1 MASGGRLARARA
13 VHDALPVTK
22 RRRDEEEAPRPKPP
36 PKVGTSLA
44 AALKG
49 VTLSPKPTKP
59 APTKPAPPPA
69 LRPAPAPPPPPVPP
83 VASAA
88 RPSDTLVGGE
98 RSIYYEAMRGVR
110 RIAGGERARAG
121 RVVATPPPAPDPAER
136 QRDEEVRARLRSLVG
151 GGLRFDLREEDD
163 HVEALAE
170 GTPESVM
177 RQLLKA
183 VPSDLPRLDLHGA
196 REHEVEGRVSRF
208 VRDQQRRGVRRLLV
222 IHGKGLHSGPEG
234 PRGRSILGRA
244 SVTALTEGGAAP
256 LVRAFVSAPS
266 ALGGTGA
273 LLVELR

>member
-1 MASGGRLARARA
+1 M
-13 VHDALPVTK
+13 TK
-22 RRRDEEEAPRPKPP
+22 RRRDEDEAPRPKPP
-36 PKVGTSLA
+36 PKVSTSLG

-49 VTLSPKPTKP
+49 VTLGPKPSPAKSPAPSLSPKSAKHV
-59 APTKPAPPPA
+59 
-69 LRPAPAPPPPPVPP
+69 PAPAAQPAPVPPPPSAP
-83 VASAA
+83 SAA

>member
-1 MASGGRLARARA
+1 VS
-13 VHDALPVTK
+13 K
-22 RRRDEEEAPRPKPP
+22 RQRDEDDTPRPKPP

-49 VTLSPKPTKP
+49 VSVAPKQP
-59 APTKPAPPPA
+59 AGKHVGA
-69 LRPAPAPPPPPVPP
+69 PAPAAPSAPPAKVPP
-83 VASAA
+83 AKAPPTKASPADAA

-98 RSIYYEAMRGVR
+98 RTLYYEAMRGVR
-110 RIAGGERARAG
+110 RIDAGEKARTG
-121 RVVATPPPAPDPAER
+121 RVVATPPPSPDPAER

-151 GGLRFDLREEDD
+151 GGLRFDLREDDD

-170 GTPESVM
+170 GTPEAVI

-183 VPSDLPRLDLHGA
+183 VPADLPRLDLHGA

-208 VRDQQRRGVRRLLV
+208 VREQQRRGVRRVLV

-234 PRGRSILGRA
+234 PRGRSVLGRA